1 MYGRAFPSGNVLFF
15 FGDGPGLFC
24 LPGGESP
31 LAFFA
36 VETLQNGRI
45 EAPRQT
51 LDDLIGI
58 DRSIDDFFLFVQ
70 VHLLF
75 RSTHLVY
82 GVRSSAKPQVWKE
95 RSRPFFAVRL
105 APQFSAREYKNTR
118 PTRPIRPLPPQDA
131 LWGGWQ
137 GGKAGGLCKK
147 TNDIAL

>member
-1 MYGRAFPSGNVLFF
+1 MQGRAFPGGNVLLFF
-15 FGDGPGLFC
+15 CRMAALLR
-24 LPGGESP
+24 LPGGKSE
-31 LAFFA
+31 LAFLA
-36 VETLQNGRI
+36 VVIFQNRRI
-45 EAPRQT
+45 KAPGQM
-51 LDDLIGI
+51 LDSFVRVARPIHN
-58 DRSIDDFFLFVQ
+58 FFLFVQ

-118 PTRPIRPLPPQDA
+118 PTRPIRPHPPQDA

-137 GGKAGGLCKK
+137 GGKAGGLRTK